1 MGHREPVDAVHGES
15 HARHVKRRRVCEN
28 TEPSQ
33 SHNQIYAGEELAKAG
48 HPEPPHTHGPI
59 DFWASLRIAKKSLP
73 TPDDVASSETE
84 KADRDGP
91 KRRASERNRLWCH
104 CVGNPCLIHAK
115 TYSRAGQ

>member
-1 MGHREPVDAVHGES
+1 MSHREPVNSVNGEC
-15 HARHVKRRRVCEN
+15 HAGHVKRRRVCEN
-28 TEPSQ
+28 AEPSQ

-73 TPDDVASSETE
+73 TPDEIAGSETE

-91 KRRASERNRLWCH
+91 KRRTGERNR
-104 CVGNPCLIHAK
+104 
-115 TYSRAGQ
+115 